1 MQAGPPPL
9 FSEGFADDLLNF
21 IKCSANALN
30 IYKQIILTFGNTTN
44 LKLNLQKTKT
54 LIIGNNKADAILI
67 ANRCGFQICEKLT
80 HLGIL
85 IDDELR
91 DLNKNWDFKIQ
102 KIVKLK
108 NMLLALRPNLT
119 MKIALCKTFLYS
131 QTTYLAATI
140 MPTESQLNLLKNTFL
155 DFLYPKKPLFSKE
168 RTFSS
173 YLKAGLSLPPIN
185 EFMSSLA
192 LNFAIRCRHSSQ
204 PWAIEV
210 KKHFLDN
217 SSQNALLSL
226 QYRGHNSHVFAKL
239 IDSFNKAFFK
249 HHTNIWSAPL
259 FNSPI
264 VKNTGN
270 NRFFPCPRDLV
281 GTPLAKMLVSD
292 FYNFKEKRLLTPY
305 EIGIKTNIFMSQIT
319 YFRIS
324 GVMFHNLP
332 PKSCRPDKKPL
343 IKTLNFF
350 FSKKQS
356 AKNIRRVF
364 FPENNSIENS
374 QHVML
379 LNSYVN
385 GNFILNKQLNY
396 LNTWSLSFLPPD
408 LKEFALF
415 HLNNKIILNDRRWKF
430 QNVTSNCTFCDKFP
444 STTAIHHESFLH
456 FYFEC
461 QHTKPIA
468 DKYFNDIFNDPI
480 NIKIAATRGA
490 QNPKPMNLVINL
502 EVLLFCYFLYD
513 CKMKKKIPSFNSFL
527 MSSFEI
533 KKTMF
538 YISPSYYKAYISCCS
553 TSGKDINIYN
563 KTWLA

>member
-1 MQAGPPPL
+1 MFFNFPEKFVKIIETWLSNRKAAVILSKDKLSKFFPIRCGIPQGDPLSGYVFILVIEILIIKLNSFPHIKTTLTLAGGTPPL
-9 FSEGFADDLLNF
+9 FTEGFADDILNF
-21 IKCSANALN
+21 IRCSANALN
-30 IYKQIILTFGNTTN
+30 TYKQIILTFGNATN

-54 LIIGNNKADAILI
+54 LIIGNNKADALLI

-85 IDDELR
+85 IDDELQE
-91 DLNKNWDFKIQ
+91 LSKNWVIKIQ

-108 NMLLALRPNLT
+108 NMLLSLRPNLT
-119 MKIALCKTFLYS
+119 MKIALSKTFLYS

-140 MPTESQLNLLKNTFL
+140 MPTESQLNLLKNTIL

-192 LNFAIRCRHSSQ
+192 LNFAIRSRYSQQ

-217 SSQNALLSL
+217 NPQNALLPL
-226 QYRGHNSHVFAKL
+226 QYNRGHNSYIFAKL
-239 IDSFNKAFFK
+239 IDSFNIAFFK
-249 HHTNIWSAPL
+249 NHSNIWSAPL

-264 VKNTGN
+264 VRNTSN

-292 FYNFKEKRLLTPY
+292 FYNFKEKRLFTKY
-305 EIGIKTNIFMSQIT
+305 EIGIKTNIFMSQII

-343 IKTLNFF
+343 PKTLNFF

-356 AKNIRRVF
+356 AKNIRRVI
-364 FPENNSIENS
+364 FPDNNSIENI
-374 QHVML
+374 QHVKV

-385 GNFILNKQLNY
+385 GNFITNKQINY
-396 LNTWSLSFLPPD
+396 LNTWSLSFLPPRP
-408 LKEFALF
+408 K
-415 HLNNKIILNDRRWKF
+415 RVRPSPPQQ
-430 QNVTSNCTFCDKFP
+430 QNYP
-444 STTAIHHESFLH
+444 QRPA
-456 FYFEC
+456 
-461 QHTKPIA
+461 
-468 DKYFNDIFNDPI
+468 
-480 NIKIAATRGA
+480 
-490 QNPKPMNLVINL
+490 M
-502 EVLLFCYFLYD
+502 
-513 CKMKKKIPSFNSFL
+513 
-527 MSSFEI
+527 
-533 KKTMF
+533 
-538 YISPSYYKAYISCCS
+538 
-553 TSGKDINIYN
+553 
-563 KTWLA
+563 